1 MEGGDWMNTG
11 LIVLIVVAV
20 VLGLLWWS
28 RHQSNQ
34 KKRNR

>member
-1 MEGGDWMNTG
+1 MNTG

-20 VLGLLWWS
+20 VLGLLGGS